1 MKKILI
7 TLLLV
12 VTGIT
17 SQAQEKQTWYKDIN
31 KAIEASRQEQKP
43 LFLFFT
49 GSDWCGWCMRLQ
61 NEVFKTPEFTPW
73 AKEHAILVE
82 LDYPRN
88 TPQPDEIKAQNNQLQ
103 QMFKVQGYP
112 TVWFVKPTVKEDG
125 KINLEQLGSTGYL
138 AGGPS
143 VWIKSANEILKNFV
157 ADPKPAPVVNS
168 KKANSKK
175 S

>member
-12 VTGIT
+12 VSAVT

-73 AKEHAILVE
+73 AKDHAILVE

-88 TPQPDEIKAQNNQLQ
+88 TPQSEEIKAQNNQLQ

-112 TVWFVKPTVKEDG
+112 TVWFVKPAVKEDG

-143 VWIKSANEILKNFV
+143 VWIKSANEILKNYV

-168 KKANSKK
+168 KKAKSKK